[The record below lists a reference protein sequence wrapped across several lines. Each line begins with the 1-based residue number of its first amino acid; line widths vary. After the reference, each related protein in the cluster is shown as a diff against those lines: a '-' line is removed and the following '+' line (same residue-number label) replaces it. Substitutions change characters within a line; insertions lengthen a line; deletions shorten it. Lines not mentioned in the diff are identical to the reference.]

1 MMMNGWREFDQTFR
15 ALDSLQRRIDGA
27 MGGWGGLVAVP
38 ARRAPRTAWPLVNAF
53 ETKEAFVYKAFVPGL
68 GEGDVSV
75 YVEEEVL
82 VLRGE
87 RRNDVPDGYQVNV
100 RERTPVAFTR
110 KLPLAGRVDAE
121 GVVATM
127 KDGVLTVTLPKAK
140 DTLPRQIAV
149 KAL

>member
-1 MMMNGWREFDQTFR
+1 MLTGWKEFDQTFR

-27 MGGWGGLVAVP
+27 MGGGWAPLAAVP
-38 ARRAPRTAWPLVNAF
+38 ARRPARAPWPRVNAF

-75 YVEEEVL
+75 FVEDEAL
-82 VLRGE
+82 VIRGE
-87 RRNDVPDGYQVNV
+87 RKSDVPEGYQVHV
-100 RERTPVAFTR
+100 RERAPVAFSRT
-110 KLPLAGRVDAE
+110 LPLAGRVDAD

-127 KDGVLTVTLPKAK
+127 KNGVLTVTLPKAK

-149 KAL
+149 KTA